1 MQFTNLTSV
10 FIISQIVIFF
20 SSFLHII
27 LRLISSYHIDMTRT
41 KRTAKRN
48 LTTTSDEEE
57 EEEEEEEE
65 MSEAE
70 DREERE
76 RNKQINALN
85 MMYLLTLS

>member
-57 EEEEEEEE
+57 GEEEEEE

-70 DREERE
+70 DRKERE
-76 RNKQINALN
+76 RDKQADALN

>member
-1 MQFTNLTSV
+1 MQFTNLTNV

-41 KRTAKRN
+41 KHTAKRN
-48 LTTTSDEEE
+48 LTNIDDEKEE
-57 EEEEEEEE
+57 RE
-65 MSEAE
+65 MNEAE

-76 RNKQINALN
+76 RDKQTNALN